1 MGRDEMSKSLEL
13 FTKDKTLAAE
23 IKSVSRVGKDLV
35 FNAKLLGTIDMDIY
49 LDCDGLLKGIK
60 MGFNWGV
67 ISYIL
72 LLPYFIIKLVLKSLY
87 QQNNLKQ

>member
-23 IKSVSRVGKDLV
+23 IKSVNRVKDNLV
-35 FNAKLLGTIDMDIY
+35 FNAKLLGTMDMDIY
-49 LDCDGLLKGIK
+49 LDCDGILKGIK

-67 ISYIL
+67 LSYIL
-72 LLPYFIIKLVLKSLY
+72 LLPYFVIKSILKSL
-87 QQNNLKQ
+87 